1 MAAEI
6 YKSYDSEDVIVQHSK
21 IGNSKNKKSKFKAF
35 DKEFSNLK
43 IFMSKNDNYVEFLK
57 YIGLTDTEIDLYG
70 KWDPQDD
77 ENIS

>member
-1 MAAEI
+1 MQNKKNKGLCWKKERR
-6 YKSYDSEDVIVQHSK
+6 
-21 IGNSKNKKSKFKAF
+21 NSKNKKSKFKAF